1 MEPGNRFHQCSPK
14 SLSCPLVT
22 PHLSYPSLSVH
33 HSRNAPQTNLLTLAM
48 LRSFQLL
55 RDKNLSLL
63 TLLERRELKPSILC
77 HQVHELSITRRL
89 PILSIRLTRVEL
101 ELESARVSDLQLPD
115 RPSILP
121 YILQLLRSHLRPP

>member
-1 MEPGNRFHQCSPK
+1 
-14 SLSCPLVT
+14 
-22 PHLSYPSLSVH
+22 
-33 HSRNAPQTNLLTLAM
+33 M